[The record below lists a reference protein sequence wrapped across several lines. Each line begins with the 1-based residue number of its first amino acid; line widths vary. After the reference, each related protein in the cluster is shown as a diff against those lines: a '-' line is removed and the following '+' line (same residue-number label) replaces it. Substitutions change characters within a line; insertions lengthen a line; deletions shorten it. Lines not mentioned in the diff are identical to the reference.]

1 MLCTMKEWITEMI
14 LQTVPIIWRT
24 RFATSIAISPPSI
37 FCTERGTQ
45 LKKQSVALSAGV
57 FFQNH
62 HRREPTAIIASLAS
76 MLLHIH
82 NYIIQHSISFV
93 KYFHTKSKIGYRSP
107 TVRGSRFLYKSKCKT
122 MRNDTWVVPYKA
134 FHKIPI

>member
-1 MLCTMKEWITEMI
+1 MYDEGMDYRNDSANRSDNLENEARYIHFI
-14 LQTVPIIWRT
+14 N
-24 RFATSIAISPPSI
+24 PPSI